1 MEFHGWLWQAG
12 FNKDD
17 VKRGLMLMR
26 EIPRSTLVLEN
37 AHGSTA
43 SIQKLNPMMGSEMF
57 ARRSMLQMSLF
68 LPTAEDRSVMNLQ
81 VIERLRRKRP
91 RKMSGRQ
98 PYFRELM
105 LEVKAVS
112 RGAPHSSQALT
123 EKIMAQHVKLFNAL
137 SPSDKQGWDTMAADL
152 SRKHARNIEQDLR
165 HDVDTINLVKSRSR
179 AEHAKSGLM

>member
-1 MEFHGWLWQAG
+1 
-12 FNKDD
+12 
-17 VKRGLMLMR
+17 
-26 EIPRSTLVLEN
+26 
-37 AHGSTA
+37 
-43 SIQKLNPMMGSEMF
+43 
-57 ARRSMLQMSLF
+57 
-68 LPTAEDRSVMNLQ
+68 
-81 VIERLRRKRP
+81 
-91 RKMSGRQ
+91 MSGRQ

-179 AEHAKSGLM
+179 AEHAKSGLMQCVSIIGLE